1 MSVHQYHFEYRLNT
15 SSDCC
20 SKFRVGMKQL
30 LLISESCN
38 VNIGSIYSSASP
50 FRELQFIWGE
60 NKFPA
65 VIPLMCLCSAEPVED
80 LLEAANFVQGC
91 PQRSSPGGSVSIQE
105 ALMNLK
111 SKTIKRFWASAR
123 IASFL
128 AKAEMYDEAHALNLP
143 SLPLPGDGM
152 KRLEKQISGGNG
164 GRMKKRGGGGRNG
177 SLWIT

>member
-1 MSVHQYHFEYRLNT
+1 MSLTNRLPT
-15 SSDCC
+15 EKLS
-20 SKFRVGMKQL
+20 
-30 LLISESCN
+30 
-38 VNIGSIYSSASP
+38 
-50 FRELQFIWGE
+50 
-60 NKFPA
+60 
-65 VIPLMCLCSAEPVED
+65 
-80 LLEAANFVQGC
+80 
-91 PQRSSPGGSVSIQE
+91 GGSVSIQE

-128 AKAEMYDEAHALNLP
+128 ARAEMYDETHALNLPSP

-164 GRMKKRGGGGRNG
+164 GKDEKKKGEGRNG